1 MVLVSNQVVREDWR
15 KAKALVG
22 DTLVK
27 HGANVKALRRYEER
41 RLAYPIAGNQRATY
55 YLSYFEM
62 PGENMPAFKRDFDL
76 SEQVLRYLV
85 QAVEVMPEDEP
96 AKAALED
103 GTDYTVPE
111 PPADDEPVIEEGVTE
126 EEVDE
131 DSDVDSDD
139 EDSDEGKED

>member
-1 MVLVSNQVVREDWR
+1 
-15 KAKALVG
+15 
-22 DTLVK
+22 
-27 HGANVKALRRYEER
+27 
-41 RLAYPIAGNQRATY
+41 
-55 YLSYFEM
+55 
-62 PGENMPAFKRDFDL
+62 MPAFKRDFDL

-111 PPADDEPVIEEGVTE
+111 PPADDEPVIEEGVTQ